1 MWISLCE
8 SDGVQYTNSGGT
20 QVAAF
25 TENEC
30 SGSKGGEEAAAAAQ
44 PLVLVHL
51 LRPLHFAN
59 VQLGSNWIGL
69 VVVFPV
75 VPKVQSLSLQDQLLS
90 LYRGTFLRF
99 PREGG
104 DSAASEGTDCTV
116 LTGPGQAGAE
126 IADGQDWTRFCQSG
140 IAQSSGDVVT
150 HTFSAPESSEWF
162 QTRLDQGLEIWCNLL

>member
-1 MWISLCE
+1 ME
-8 SDGVQYTNSGGT
+8 GT

-30 SGSKGGEEAAAAAQ
+30 SGSKGGVEAAAAAQ

-90 LYRGTFLRF
+90 LYRGTFPRF

-104 DSAASEGTDCTV
+104 DSAASEGTDCTL
-116 LTGPGQAGAE
+116 LTGRASLARKSQMDR
-126 IADGQDWTRFCQSG
+126 IGQDFANR
-140 IAQSSGDVVT
+140 ALRNPPVT
-150 HTFSAPESSEWF
+150 
-162 QTRLDQGLEIWCNLL
+162 L